1 MTVNNI
7 FMKLPKDI
15 ILSKDKNKIKLIFN
29 DQNQVLLDAEL
40 LRVKSPSAEVRG
52 HGPDDAIRVYGKKN
66 VLSSNLELV
75 GNYAIRIFFD
85 DNHSTGIY
93 TWNYLDELY
102 KNRDNIWNDYI
113 SELRLKKLN
122 RE

>member
-52 HGPDDAIRVYGKKN
+52 HGPDDAITVYGKKN
-66 VLSSNLELV
+66 VLIAKLALS
-75 GNYAIRIFFD
+75 GN
-85 DNHSTGIY
+85 
-93 TWNYLDELY
+93 
-102 KNRDNIWNDYI
+102 
-113 SELRLKKLN
+113 
-122 RE
+122 

>member
-1 MTVNNI
+1 
-7 FMKLPKDI
+7 MKIPKDI
-15 ILSKDKNKIKLIFN
+15 ILTKDKNKIKFIFN
-29 DQNQVLLDAEL
+29 DLSHIFLDSEL

-52 HGPDDAIRVYGKKN
+52 HGPDDAITVYGKKN
-66 VLSSNLELV
+66 VLISKLELV

-93 TWNYLDELY
+93 TWNYLDELH
-102 KNRDNIWNDYI
+102 KNRDRIWGDYI

>member
-29 DQNQVLLDAEL
+29 DQNQVSLDAEL

-52 HGPDDAIRVYGKKN
+52 HGPDDAITVYGKKN
-66 VLSSNLELV
+66 VLISKLELV

-102 KNRDNIWNDYI
+102 KNRDNIWND
-113 SELRLKKLN
+113 
-122 RE
+122 

>member
-29 DQNQVLLDAEL
+29 DQNQVSLDAEL

-52 HGPDDAIRVYGKKN
+52 HGPDDAITVYGKKN
-66 VLSSNLELV
+66 VLISKLELV

>member
-1 MTVNNI
+1 MIVNDI
-7 FMKLPKDI
+7 FMKIPKDI
-15 ILSKDKNKIKLIFN
+15 ILSKGKNKIQLIFSDLN
-29 DQNQVLLDAEL
+29 KVSLDAEF

-52 HGPDDAIRVYGKKN
+52 HGPDDAITVYGKKS
-66 VLSSNLELV
+66 VLISKLELV

>member
-1 MTVNNI
+1 MMNNI
-7 FMKLPKDI
+7 FMKIPKDI
-15 ILSKDKNKIKLIFN
+15 ILTKDKNKIKFIFN
-29 DQNQVLLDAEL
+29 DLSHIFLDSEL

-52 HGPDDAIRVYGKKN
+52 HGPDDAITVYGKKN
-66 VLSSNLELV
+66 VLISKLELV

-93 TWNYLDELY
+93 TWNYLDELH
-102 KNRDNIWNDYI
+102 KNRDRIWGDYI